1 MSGPTVTEL
10 GDGRLMVDLGFR
22 DHDGLIASFLLPGP
36 DGWTMIET
44 GPTSCLNRLVSGVL
58 RAGIDPR
65 EVARIFV
72 THIHLDHAGA
82 LGAAA
87 EKFPDAELFVHRS
100 GVGHMVDPTKLVA
113 SARRAWGPASDDLWG
128 AIPATPANRL
138 GPLDGG
144 ESFELTDGTLE
155 VLATPG
161 HARHHLAFLDTGLS
175 AVFTGDAA
183 GVRLSTTARARPAVP
198 PPDLDLEQMFASLDR
213 IRAAEPKRLLRTH
226 FGPSDHPDADLAAY
240 QEAVGEWRDVAL
252 GAARV
257 DPSVEYVARALRE
270 HETAVARASGVEAP
284 AEDAGALISGYD
296 LAAQGLLRYFRVRGL
311 LPE

>member
-1 MSGPTVTEL
+1 MTAPTVTEL
-10 GDGRLMVDLGFR
+10 GNGRLMLDLGFR
-22 DHDGLIASFLLPGP
+22 GHEGLIASFLLPGP
-36 DGWTMIET
+36 EGWTMIET
-44 GPTSCLNRLVSGVL
+44 GPTSCLDRLVAGVL
-58 RAGIDPR
+58 RAGVDPR
-65 EVARIFV
+65 EVERIFV

-82 LGAAA
+82 LGTAA

-100 GVGHMVDPTKLVA
+100 GIGHMIDPVKLVA
-113 SARRAWGPASDDLWG
+113 SARRAWGLESDQLWG
-128 AIPATPANRL
+128 AIAPTPANRL

-175 AVFTGDAA
+175 AVFTGDAL
-183 GVRLSTTARARPAVP
+183 GVRLAGRRRARPAVP

-213 IRAAEPKRLLRTH
+213 IRSVEPKRLLRTH
-226 FGPSDHPDADLAAY
+226 FGPSEAPDADIGAY
-240 QEAVGEWRDVAL
+240 RDAVEEWRDVAL

-257 DPSVEYVARALRE
+257 DPALEYVARALRE
-270 HETAVARASGVEAP
+270 HEDAVARAEGLPLASDGPESLV
-284 AEDAGALISGYD
+284 SGYD

>member
-1 MSGPTVTEL
+1 MSAPNVTEL
-10 GDGRLMVDLGFR
+10 GDGRLMIDLGFR

-44 GPTSCLNRLVSGVL
+44 GPTSCLDRLVSGVL

-65 EVARIFV
+65 EVERIFV

-87 EKFPDAELFVHRS
+87 DKFPDAELFVHRS
-100 GVGHMVDPTKLVA
+100 GIAHMVDPTKLAA
-113 SARRAWGPASDDLWG
+113 SARRAWGPASDQLWG

-183 GVRLSTTARARPAVP
+183 GVRLPGGGRARPAVP

-226 FGPSDHPDADLAAY
+226 FGPSDVPAADLAAY
-240 QEAVGEWRDVAL
+240 REAVEEWRDVAL

-257 DPSVEYVARALRE
+257 DASVEYVARALCE
-270 HETAVARASGVEAP
+270 HETAVARASGVPAP
-284 AEDAGALISGYD
+284 AEDAGALVSGYD

>member
-1 MSGPTVTEL
+1 MSAPTVTEL
-10 GDGRLMVDLGFR
+10 GHGRLMLDLGFR

-36 DGWTMIET
+36 EGWTLLET
-44 GPTSCLNRLVSGVL
+44 GPTSCLDRLVAGVL
-58 RAGIDPR
+58 RAGVDPR
-65 EVARIFV
+65 EVERIFV
-72 THIHLDHAGA
+72 THIHLDHAGG

-87 EKFPDAELFVHRS
+87 ERFPDAELFAHRI
-100 GVGHMVDPTKLVA
+100 GIGHLVDPTKLVA
-113 SARRAWGPASDDLWG
+113 SARRAWGPASDQLWG
-128 AIPATPANRL
+128 TIAPTPANRL

-183 GVRLSTTARARPAVP
+183 GVRLPGGGRARPAVP
-198 PPDLDLEQMFASLDR
+198 PPDLDLELTFASLDR
-213 IRAAEPKRLLRTH
+213 IRSVEPKRLLRTH
-226 FGPSDHPDADLAAY
+226 FGPSDDPAADLAEY
-240 QEAVGEWRDVAL
+240 REVVEEWRDVAL
-252 GAARV
+252 GAAGA
-257 DPSVEYVARALRE
+257 DPSVEHVARALRE
-270 HETAVARASGVEAP
+270 HEEAVTRASGSLP
-284 AEDAGALISGYD
+284 PTEDAGALVSGYD